1 VDRKSAL
8 TDKNQ
13 ETGVVDL
20 EVLTS
25 GEQQVDAPRSNSR
38 CRAIRWTF
46 RCLASALAVAQIVAG
61 RNTFGPDP
69 RSYLELA
76 RAILRHD
83 WAMATNAYWS
93 ALYPW
98 LLAAVLGIVRPSLR
112 WEFPVAHALSFPMYL
127 AAIAAFEFFW
137 ISLLRRRELT
147 ANDVGLKNA
156 PIPSAQMWVLGY
168 SLFIWLTVGDLV
180 LLINPDLLVATS
192 VLLAAGLL
200 LRMEVAEG
208 SPPGLYVWFGL
219 CLGFG
224 YLAKA
229 ILFPMA
235 FVFLA
240 MMIATSGRSL
250 RQRRRSIAL
259 ALLVF
264 IAVAAPEIALLSHSK
279 GRFTFSDTGKLNL
292 AWFNYNLPYRN
303 WQGEP
308 PGTGTPVHPTRKL
321 FDHPAVYEFNG
332 PLRSSYPPWFDP
344 SYWNEGLS
352 PKFNLGIVTRHAL
365 HELFELCP
373 MLLHPTAWLIG
384 MLLIFLGSDLK
395 ETLKGIAIFWYLIVI
410 GVVAFSLYCLTLVQ
424 GRFLPPWEML
434 IWGAVLAGLRLRPG
448 AATLC
453 RWVAALVCF
462 VLIASVTHMVWGESI
477 HGFHN
482 DARAE
487 YATAEG
493 LKQMGLRPGTKVGAI
508 GFDMDAHWAYL
519 ARLDIVSEIGTDDTC
534 LFWSDPPAVQAQV
547 LEKFAQAGASV
558 VVANTGG
565 SIRTTSR
572 SIPLDLAGCSR
583 PGPGWRQIAGSP
595 NHIFFLNSR

>member
-1 VDRKSAL
+1 MGS
-8 TDKNQ
+8 
-13 ETGVVDL
+13 
-20 EVLTS
+20 
-25 GEQQVDAPRSNSR
+25 
-38 CRAIRWTF
+38 
-46 RCLASALAVAQIVAG
+46 
-61 RNTFGPDP
+61 NTFGPDP
-69 RSYLELA
+69 RSYMELA

-98 LLAAVLGIVRPSLR
+98 LLAAVLGVVKPSLR

-137 ISLLRRRELT
+137 TSLLRLREVTAHGLT
-147 ANDVGLKNA
+147 LKNI

-168 SLFIWLTVGDLV
+168 SLFIWSTVGDLV
-180 LLINPDLLVATS
+180 LLINPDLLVTAS

-200 LRMEVAEG
+200 IRMEIAAG
-208 SPPGLYVWFGL
+208 ARCALYAWFGV

-224 YLAKA
+224 YLTKA

-240 MMIATSGRSL
+240 MMVAISKRPLRRQGRC
-250 RQRRRSIAL
+250 IAL
-259 ALLVF
+259 AVLIF
-264 IAVAAPEIALLSHSK
+264 IAVALPEIALLSHSK
-279 GRFTFSDTGKLNL
+279 GRITFSDTGKLNI

-308 PGTGTPVHPTRKL
+308 PGTGKPAHPTRKL

-352 PKFNLGIVTRHAL
+352 PTFRLGTVARHAA
-365 HELFELCP
+365 HEAFVLGSL
-373 MLLHPTAWLIG
+373 LLHPTAWLVG
-384 MLLIFLGSDLK
+384 MLLIFLGSDLRG
-395 ETLKGIAIFWYLIVI
+395 TLKGIAVYWYLIVI
-410 GVVAFSLYCLTLVQ
+410 AGVAFSLYCLTLVQ

-434 IWGAVLAGLRLRPG
+434 IWGSVLASVRLRPATAPLYRG
-448 AATLC
+448 LAAF
-453 RWVAALVCF
+453 VALALLAAVCYM
-462 VLIASVTHMVWGESI
+462 TYGESI

-482 DARAE
+482 DASAE

-493 LKQMGLRPGTKVGAI
+493 LRQMGLQPGTKVGAI

-519 ARLDIVSEIGTDDTC
+519 ARLDIVAEIGTDDTC
-534 LFWSDPPAVQAQV
+534 FFWSEPSTVQTQV

-565 SIRTTSR
+565 GIRTTSR
-572 SIPLDLAGCSR
+572 PVPLDLAGCSR
-583 PGPGWRQIAGSP
+583 PSSGWRKIEGSP
-595 NHIFFLNSR
+595 NYAFFLR